1 MKEEKEMKKAQKKIN
16 KLQKEIDNIEN
27 SNSFHSYNDLIKLEN
42 LYKKISEA
50 KDEYIYWMGQYYI
63 KSKRRDNNSDE
74 NDE

>member
-16 KLQKEIDNIEN
+16 NLKKDIDNIEN

-63 KSKRRDNNSDE
+63 KNKRKGDSDE